1 MQENLSRFEELKAQV
16 LGLSVDSVY
25 SHQAF
30 ADELGGLDF
39 PLLADFHPRG
49 QVTQAYGLWREDKGY
64 SRRAII
70 IIDRA
75 GVIQHSQVIER
86 GAPDVEELLERV
98 KEIAERPLGRT
109 TDDGR
114 QTTDR

>member
-1 MQENLSRFEELKAQV
+1 M
-16 LGLSVDSVY
+16 DSVY

-39 PLLADFHPRG
+39 PLLADFHPKG

-64 SRRAII
+64 SRRAIV

-75 GVIQHSQVIER
+75 GVIGHSQVIER
-86 GAPDVEELLERV
+86 GAPDVEALLSVV
-98 KEIAERPLGRT
+98 KEIGERPWGPT
-109 TDDGR
+109 TDDRR